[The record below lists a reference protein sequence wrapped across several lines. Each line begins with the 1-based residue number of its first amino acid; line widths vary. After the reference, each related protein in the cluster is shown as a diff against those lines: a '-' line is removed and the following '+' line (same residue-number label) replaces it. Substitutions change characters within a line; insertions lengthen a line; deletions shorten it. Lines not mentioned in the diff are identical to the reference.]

1 VNSPTFEFLSPLLW
15 DSPIRTSLVQ
25 PEPLIED
32 GRMPLPVGAGLG
44 IELDADAVERFR
56 VDRPA

>member
-1 VNSPTFEFLSPLLW
+1 
-15 DSPIRTSLVQ
+15 VQ
-25 PEPLIED
+25 PEPVIEN